1 MIVRERPSFVRLFFI
16 LRGSIIQR
24 IFPQLALVMALTAA
38 IVWAHAVKPGLVPAF
53 DGAPFALIGIALSI
67 FLGFRNNACYDR
79 WWEARKHWGHLV
91 SVSRDLARRSL
102 LIEARRPS
110 GQAARAR
117 LLRLAIG
124 FAHALVEHVRPST
137 ATTAQG
143 GTALA
148 YLPEPERA
156 GFGTSRNPPD
166 FILRLIGRELAA
178 LRADDT
184 LSDIE
189 FGLFDAGL
197 DQMAGVLAACER
209 LRTTP
214 IPFGYTLLLHRTAY
228 LFCFLLPLGFA
239 DVLGW
244 GTPGHDRARRLHV
257 LRPRCARRRARR
269 AVRHAAQRPADPRHR
284 DDDRDQSAR
293 GAGRDRPAG
302 AAAARSITCCSEDRF
317 CGAGQTASGFR
328 QWRVG
333 CPAPP
338 DRPPSTF

>member
-137 ATTAQG
+137 GTTAQG

-244 GTPGHDRARRLHV
+244 GTPVMTGLVAYTFFGLDALGDELEEPFGTLPNDLPIRAIATTVEINLREALGETDLPALPQPVDHV
-257 LRPRCARRRARR
+257 LL
-269 AVRHAAQRPADPRHR
+269 
-284 DDDRDQSAR
+284 
-293 GAGRDRPAG
+293 
-302 AAAARSITCCSEDRF
+302 
-317 CGAGQTASGFR
+317 
-328 QWRVG
+328 
-333 CPAPP
+333 
-338 DRPPSTF
+338 